1 MTTLLLQNDSVRV
14 AQLSV
19 IKAFGDSRAIFLQQI
34 HHWLE
39 NKKTAGANHNGK
51 HWVYNTYE
59 EWAKQTA
66 KNPRTIKRYV
76 NYFKEKGV
84 IEAKS
89 LCKNKFIHVNY
100 YTINYDRLDE
110 ILGERYDRLEDNTS
124 NFNKDRTRC
133 HYRQGPAVTNK
144 IQREHTKINNNSS
157 EGEPSKKLVNFCDNF
172 KNPSG
177 NVLQEGIIDQKPLSI
192 PETIKKYPPENISEN
207 IQEKVIQTTN
217 SKNFQQE
224 ISLEIQQQLQDIQS
238 NSSQKSSKINKQS
251 FSQEPL
257 KSKENQ
263 PSHPLSKDKNTLEKA
278 SVVLTQLL
286 EIYNQEVGYY
296 VGNVTLNK
304 DRARFL
310 MAGYIKKF
318 DKNLDKWRLFCKSI
332 VSSDHLLGK
341 INKTFKLS
349 FDWVLKFTTIDKF
362 LKGDYGIRKTLSQLE
377 AEKDAQKEKEQAQNE
392 PLKDLK
398 THENFPELRAQI
410 LKDLGAQ
417 VYQETF
423 KNCTF
428 DQEERFCPFT
438 GELDSFF
445 VIEAPTKEIEAQIQ
459 WRYNS
464 YLDQDF
470 IKGNAQKIKFDKIL
484 SKFEKDTRNQEN
496 LKTFE
501 TFSSWKN
508 TMTLEEQNDLL
519 KVNGYRFEADDLFG
533 LACLFNVFKETFKK
547 EKRAA

>member
-1 MTTLLLQNDSVRV
+1 MASLLLTNDSVRV
-14 AQLSV
+14 VQPKVS
-19 IKAFGDSRAIFLQQI
+19 KEFGERQAKLLQQVHFWI
-34 HHWLE
+34 QNQN
-39 NKKTAGANHNGK
+39 NKGTIHNGK
-51 HWVYNTYE
+51 KWVYNTYE
-59 EWAKQTA
+59 DWAEQIGVSVASIGRYFYYLK
-66 KNPRTIKRYV
+66 KR
-76 NYFKEKGV
+76 GV
-84 IEAKS
+84 ILSDFLNHRRSERTK
-89 LCKNKFIHVNY
+89 Y
-100 YTINYDRLDE
+100 YTINYDRLNE
-110 ILGERYDRLEDNTS
+110 IFGETS
-124 NFNKDRTRC
+124 EEFHPKKDAKTLILSGSSTQNERI
-133 HYRQGPAVTNK
+133 Y